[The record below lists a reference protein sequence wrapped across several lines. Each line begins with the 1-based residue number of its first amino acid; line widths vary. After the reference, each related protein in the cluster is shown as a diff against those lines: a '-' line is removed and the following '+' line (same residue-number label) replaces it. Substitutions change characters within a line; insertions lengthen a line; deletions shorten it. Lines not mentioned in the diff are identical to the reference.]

1 VYKVKNPSRVV
12 NEIGMKLVT
21 YRSGK
26 TTSIGVVI
34 GSDVLDLNVAFKA
47 HLGGSFKGKKMVP
60 LDMLGLLDLGSKGL
74 SEVKKVVRA
83 SDGSKHLLPL
93 KKVKLM
99 APIPRPRKNIVC
111 LGLNYAE
118 HVKEGKKEGDAPKL
132 PPVPIFFTKP
142 PTAVSGPYDDIVY
155 PKVTEKLDYEAE
167 LAFVIGK
174 KGKNITE
181 DKAYD
186 YISGYMAFN
195 DVSARDLQS
204 KHQQWYKG
212 KSIDTFA
219 PMGPWIV
226 TKDEIGNPQDLE
238 LWCKVNG
245 VERQHTN
252 TSDMIFN
259 IRKIVTTLSA
269 GITLE
274 VGDIFATGTPSGVG
288 MAHPLG
294 LLKLGDV
301 VEIGVEKIG
310 SIINKVV
317 AEK

>member
-1 VYKVKNPSRVV
+1 
-12 NEIGMKLVT
+12 MKLIT

-26 TTSIGVVI
+26 NITIGAVV
-34 GSDVLDLNVAFKA
+34 GDFVLDLNAAFKV
-47 HLGGSFKGKKMVP
+47 HLGRSFKGKKVEH
-60 LDMLGLLDLGSKGL
+60 LGILELFDLGSKGL
-74 SEVKKVVRA
+74 SEAKKAVQA
-83 SDGSKHLLPL
+83 SEGSKYLTPL

-118 HVKEGKKEGDAPKL
+118 HVKEGSKGGAEPKL
-132 PPVPIFFTKP
+132 PAVPIYFTKP
-142 PTAVSGPYDDIVY
+142 PTAVTGPLDDIIY
-155 PKVTEKLDYEAE
+155 PRVTEKLDYEAE

-174 KGKNITE
+174 KGKNIPE
-181 DKAYD
+181 EKVYD
-186 YISGYMAFN
+186 HIVGYMAFN

-204 KHQQWYKG
+204 KHQQWYRG

-226 TKDEIGNPQDLE
+226 TKEEIEDPQNLE
-238 LWCKVNG
+238 LWCKVNS
-245 VERQHTN
+245 VQRQHAK

-259 IRKIVTTLSA
+259 IKKIVATLSA

-288 MAHPLG
+288 SSNPLG
-294 LLKLGDV
+294 FLKPGDV
-301 VEIGVEKIG
+301 VEVGVEKIG

>member
-1 VYKVKNPSRVV
+1 
-12 NEIGMKLVT
+12 MKLVT
-21 YRSGK
+21 YSVGK
-26 TTSIGVVI
+26 NVSIGVVV
-34 GSDVLDLNVAFKA
+34 GDDVLDLNAAFKV
-47 HLGGSFKGKKMVP
+47 HLGDSFKSAKVVS
-60 LDMLGLLDLGSKGL
+60 LDMLGFLDMGTKGLVEAKRAVKAAEGSKYL
-74 SEVKKVVRA
+74 T
-83 SDGSKHLLPL
+83 PL

-118 HVKEGKKEGDAPKL
+118 HVKEGSKGTAANL
-132 PPVPIFFTKP
+132 PPVPIYFTKP
-142 PTAVSGPYDDIVY
+142 PTAVSGPYDNIVY
-155 PKVTEKLDYEAE
+155 SKVTERLDYEAE
-167 LAFVIGK
+167 LAFIIGK
-174 KGKNITE
+174 KGKNIPE
-181 DKAYD
+181 EKVYD
-186 YISGYMAFN
+186 YIAGYMAFD

-204 KHQQWYKG
+204 KHQQWYRG
-212 KSIDTFA
+212 KSLDTFA

-226 TKDEIGNPQDLE
+226 TKDEISDPQNLD

-259 IRKIVTTLSA
+259 LKKIVAVLSA

-288 MAHPLG
+288 AAHPLG
-294 LLKLGDV
+294 LLKPGDV
-301 VEIGVEKIG
+301 VEVGIEKIG
-310 SIINKVV
+310 SIKNKVV

>member
-1 VYKVKNPSRVV
+1 MVVKGN
-12 NEIGMKLVT
+12 NMKLVT

-26 TTSIGVVI
+26 MVNIGVVV
-34 GSDVLDLNVAFKA
+34 GEDVLDLNAAFKA
-47 HLGGSFKGKKMVP
+47 HLGGSFKGVKVVA
-60 LDMLGLLDLGSKGL
+60 LDMLGLLDMGSKGL
-74 SEVKKVVRA
+74 VEVKKVA
-83 SDGSKHLLPL
+83 KAAEGSKYLAPL

-118 HVKEGKKEGDAPKL
+118 HVKEGKNAGAAPNL
-132 PPVPIFFTKP
+132 PPVPIYFTKP
-142 PTAVSGPYDDIVY
+142 PTSVSGPYDDIIY

-174 KGKNITE
+174 KGKNIPE
-181 DKAYD
+181 EKVYD
-186 YISGYMAFN
+186 YIMGYMAFD

-204 KHQQWYKG
+204 KHQQWYRG
-212 KSIDTFA
+212 KSLDTFA

-226 TKDEIGNPQDLE
+226 TNDEVGDPQDLD

-245 VERQHTN
+245 AERQHSNTN
-252 TSDMIFN
+252 DMIFS
-259 IRKIVTTLSA
+259 IKKIVATLSA

-288 MAHPLG
+288 AAHPLG
-294 LLKLGDV
+294 LLKPGDV
-301 VEIGVEKIG
+301 VEVGVEKIG
-310 SIINKVV
+310 SIKNKVI

>member
-1 VYKVKNPSRVV
+1 
-12 NEIGMKLVT
+12 MKLVT
-21 YRSGK
+21 YR
-26 TTSIGVVI
+26 TSNNVTIGAVVGDFVI
-34 GSDVLDLNVAFKA
+34 DLNTAFKV
-47 HLGGSFKGKKMVP
+47 HLGDSFKGKEVGY

-74 SEVKKVVRA
+74 SEAKKAVKA
-83 SDGSKHLLPL
+83 SKGSKYLTPL

-118 HVKEGKKEGDAPKL
+118 HVKEGSGGTAPKL
-132 PPVPIFFTKP
+132 PAVPIYFTKP
-142 PTAVSGPYDDIVY
+142 PTAVTGPYDDIIY
-155 PKVTEKLDYEAE
+155 PKVTERLDYEAE

-174 KGKNITE
+174 KGKNIPE
-181 DKAYD
+181 EKVYD
-186 YISGYMAFN
+186 HIVGYMVFN

-204 KHQQWYKG
+204 KHQQWYRG

-226 TKDEIGNPQDLE
+226 TKEEIYDPQNLE

-245 VERQHTN
+245 VKRQHAK

-259 IRKIVTTLSA
+259 IKKIVATLSA

-288 MAHPLG
+288 SSNPLG
-294 LLKLGDV
+294 LLKPGDV
-301 VEIGVEKIG
+301 VEVGVEKIG
-310 SIINKVV
+310 SIINKVI

>member
-1 VYKVKNPSRVV
+1 
-12 NEIGMKLVT
+12 MKLVT

-26 TTSIGVVI
+26 ATSIGVVV
-34 GSDVLDLNVAFKA
+34 GGDVLDLNAAFKA
-47 HLGGSFKGKKMVP
+47 HLGGSFKGKKVAP
-60 LDMLGLLDLGSKGL
+60 FDMLGFLDLSLKGL
-74 SEVKKVVRA
+74 SEAKKAVKA
-83 SDGSKHLLPL
+83 AEGSKYLVPL

-118 HVKEGKKEGDAPKL
+118 HVKEGSKAGAAPSL
-132 PPVPIFFTKP
+132 PPVPIYFTKP
-142 PTAVSGPYDDIVY
+142 PTAVTGPYDNIVY

-174 KGKNITE
+174 NGKNIPE
-181 DKAYD
+181 EKVYD
-186 YISGYMAFN
+186 YIAGYMAFD

-204 KHQQWYKG
+204 KHQQWYRG

-226 TKDEIGNPQDLE
+226 TKDEVGDPQDLD

-259 IRKIVTTLSA
+259 IRKIVATLSA

-310 SIINKVV
+310 SIKNKIV

>member
-1 VYKVKNPSRVV
+1 
-12 NEIGMKLVT
+12 MKLVT

-26 TTSIGVVI
+26 VVSIGIVVGDDI
-34 GSDVLDLNVAFKA
+34 LDLNAAFKA
-47 HLGGSFKGKKMVP
+47 HFGGSFKGVKVSY
-60 LDMLGLLDLGSKGL
+60 LDMLGLLDMGSKGL
-74 SEVKKVVRA
+74 AEVKKA
-83 SDGSKHLLPL
+83 AKAADGSKYLTPL
-93 KKVKLM
+93 KKAKLI

-118 HVKEGKKEGDAPKL
+118 HVKEGGHTGEAPKL

-142 PTAVSGPYDDIVY
+142 PTAVLGPYDDIVY

-174 KGKNITE
+174 KGKNIPE
-181 DKAYD
+181 DKVFD
-186 YISGYMAFN
+186 YIAGYMAF
-195 DVSARDLQS
+195 DDISARDLQS
-204 KHQQWYKG
+204 KHQQWYRG
-212 KSIDTFA
+212 KSLDTFA

-226 TKDEIGNPQDLE
+226 TKDEVGDPQDLD

-245 VERQHTN
+245 TERQHTN

-259 IRKIVTTLSA
+259 IKKIVATLSA

-294 LLKLGDV
+294 LLKPDDV
-301 VEIGVEKIG
+301 VEVGVEKIG
-310 SIINKVV
+310 SIKNKVV

>member
-1 VYKVKNPSRVV
+1 
-12 NEIGMKLVT
+12 MKLVT
-21 YRSGK
+21 YR
-26 TTSIGVVI
+26 TSNNVTIGAVVGDFVI
-34 GSDVLDLNVAFKA
+34 DLNTAFKA
-47 HLGGSFKGKKMVP
+47 HLGDSFKGKGVGY

-74 SEVKKVVRA
+74 SEAKKAVKA
-83 SDGSKHLLPL
+83 SKGSKYLTPL

-118 HVKEGKKEGDAPKL
+118 HVKEGSGGTAPKL
-132 PPVPIFFTKP
+132 PAVPIYFTKP
-142 PTAVSGPYDDIVY
+142 PTAVTGPYDDIIY
-155 PKVTEKLDYEAE
+155 PKVTERLDYEAE

-174 KGKNITE
+174 KGKNIPE
-181 DKAYD
+181 EKVYD
-186 YISGYMAFN
+186 HIVGYMVFN

-204 KHQQWYKG
+204 MHQQWYRG

-226 TKDEIGNPQDLE
+226 TKEEIYDPQNLE

-245 VERQHTN
+245 VKRQHAK

-259 IRKIVTTLSA
+259 IKKIVATLSA

-288 MAHPLG
+288 SSNPLG
-294 LLKLGDV
+294 LLKPGDV
-301 VEIGVEKIG
+301 VEVGVEKIG
-310 SIINKVV
+310 SIINKVI

>member
-1 VYKVKNPSRVV
+1 L
-12 NEIGMKLVT
+12 KLVT
-21 YRSGK
+21 YRYGK
-26 TTSIGVVI
+26 VISIGVVV
-34 GSDVLDLNVAFKA
+34 GDDVLDLNAAFKV
-47 HLGGSFKGKKMVP
+47 HLGGSFKGQKVAP

-74 SEVKKVVRA
+74 SEVKKAVKA
-83 SDGSKHLLPL
+83 AEGSKYLTPL

-111 LGLNYAE
+111 LGLNYAA
-118 HVKEGKKEGDAPKL
+118 HVKEGQSAGAAPNL
-132 PPVPIFFTKP
+132 PPVPIYFTKP
-142 PTAVSGPYDDIVY
+142 PTSVAGPYDDIVY

-174 KGKNITE
+174 KGKNIPE
-181 DKAYD
+181 EKVYD
-186 YISGYMAFN
+186 YIAGYMAFD
-195 DVSARDLQS
+195 DVSARDLQ
-204 KHQQWYKG
+204 KNHQQWYRG

-219 PMGPWIV
+219 PMGPYIV
-226 TKDEIGNPQDLE
+226 TKDEVGDPQDLD
-238 LWCKVNG
+238 LWGKVNG

-259 IRKIVTTLSA
+259 IKKIVAVLSA

-294 LLKLGDV
+294 LLKPGDV
-301 VEIGVEKIG
+301 VEVGVEKVG
-310 SIINKVV
+310 SIKNKVV

>member
-1 VYKVKNPSRVV
+1 
-12 NEIGMKLVT
+12 MKLVT
-21 YRSGK
+21 YRFGK
-26 TTSIGVVI
+26 NISIGAVV
-34 GSDVLDLNVAFKA
+34 GNDVLDLNAAFKA
-47 HLGGSFKGKKMVP
+47 HLGDSFKSVKAAP
-60 LDMLGLLDLGSKGL
+60 LDMLGFLDLGSKGL
-74 SEVKKVVRA
+74 VEAKKA
-83 SDGSKHLLPL
+83 MKAAEGSKYLAPL
-93 KKVKLM
+93 KKAKLM

-118 HVKEGKKEGDAPKL
+118 HVKEGSKGGAAPNL
-132 PPVPIFFTKP
+132 PPVPIYFTKP
-142 PTAVSGPYDDIVY
+142 PTAVTGPYDNIIY

-174 KGKNITE
+174 KGKNIPE
-181 DKAYD
+181 EKVYD
-186 YISGYMAFN
+186 YIAGYMAF
-195 DVSARDLQS
+195 DDISARDLQS
-204 KHQQWYKG
+204 KHQQWYRG
-212 KSIDTFA
+212 KSLDTFA

-226 TKDEIGNPQDLE
+226 TRDEVGDPQDLD

-245 VERQHTN
+245 EERQHTN

-259 IRKIVTTLSA
+259 LKKIVATLSA

-294 LLKLGDV
+294 LLKPGDI
-301 VEIGVEKIG
+301 VEVGVEKIG
-310 SIINKVV
+310 SIKNKVV

>member
-1 VYKVKNPSRVV
+1 
-12 NEIGMKLVT
+12 MKLVT

-26 TTSIGVVI
+26 VVSIGVVV
-34 GSDVLDLNVAFKA
+34 GDSVLDLNAAFKA
-47 HLGGSFKGKKMVP
+47 HLGGSFKGQKVAP
-60 LDMLGLLDLGSKGL
+60 LDMLGLLDMGPKGMAEAKKAVKAAEGSKF
-74 SEVKKVVRA
+74 VV
-83 SDGSKHLLPL
+83 PL

-118 HVKEGKKEGDAPKL
+118 HVKEGGHTGEAPKL
-132 PPVPIFFTKP
+132 PPVPIYFTKP
-142 PTAVSGPYDDIVY
+142 ATAVTGPYDNIVY

-174 KGKNITE
+174 KGKNILE
-181 DKAYD
+181 DKVLD
-186 YISGYMAFN
+186 YVAGYMAFD

-204 KHQQWYKG
+204 KHQQWFRG

-219 PMGPWIV
+219 PMGPWLV
-226 TKDEIGNPQDLE
+226 TKDEIKDPQNLE
-238 LWCKVNG
+238 LYCKVNG

-259 IRKIVTTLSA
+259 VKKIVATLSA

-288 MAHPLG
+288 AAHPLG
-294 LLKLGDV
+294 LLKPGDV
-301 VEIGVEKIG
+301 VEVGVEKIG
-310 SIINKVV
+310 SIKNKVV

>member
-1 VYKVKNPSRVV
+1 
-12 NEIGMKLVT
+12 MKLVT
-21 YRSGK
+21 YSVGK
-26 TTSIGVVI
+26 NVNVGAVV
-34 GSDVLDLNVAFKA
+34 GDDVLDLNAAFKA
-47 HLGGSFKGKKMVP
+47 HLGGSFKGAKVVP
-60 LDMLGLLDLGSKGL
+60 LDMLGFLDLGTKGL
-74 SEVKKVVRA
+74 AEAKRA
-83 SDGSKHLLPL
+83 MKAAEGSKYLTPL
-93 KKVKLM
+93 KKVKLV

-118 HVKEGKKEGDAPKL
+118 HVKEGSKGTSANL
-132 PPVPIFFTKP
+132 PPVPIYFTKP
-142 PTAVSGPYDDIVY
+142 PTAVSGPYDNIVY

-174 KGKNITE
+174 KGKNIPE
-181 DKAYD
+181 EKVYD
-186 YISGYMAFN
+186 YIAGYMAFD

-204 KHQQWYKG
+204 KHQQWYRG
-212 KSIDTFA
+212 KSLDTFA

-226 TKDEIGNPQDLE
+226 TKDEISDPQNLD

-259 IRKIVTTLSA
+259 LKKIVAVLSA

-288 MAHPLG
+288 AAHPLG
-294 LLKLGDV
+294 LLKPGDV
-301 VEIGVEKIG
+301 VEVGIEKIG
-310 SIINKVV
+310 SIKNKVV
-317 AEK
+317 AE

>member
-1 VYKVKNPSRVV
+1 
-12 NEIGMKLVT
+12 MKLVT

-26 TTSIGVVI
+26 TVSIGVVI
-34 GSDVLDLNVAFKA
+34 DDNIRDLNAAFKA
-47 HLGGSFKGKKMVP
+47 HLGGSFKGTKVMP

-74 SEVKKVVRA
+74 SEAKKAVKA
-83 SDGSKHLLPL
+83 AEGSKYLVPL

-118 HVKEGKKEGDAPKL
+118 HVKEGGKAGAASNM

-167 LAFVIGK
+167 LAFVVGK
-174 KGKNITE
+174 KGKNIPE
-181 DKAYD
+181 EKAYD
-186 YISGYMAFN
+186 YIAGYMAFD

-204 KHQQWYKG
+204 KHQQWYRG

-226 TKDEIGNPQDLE
+226 TKDEVGDPQDLD

-259 IRKIVTTLSA
+259 IKKIVATLSA

-294 LLKLGDV
+294 LLKPGDV
-301 VEIGVEKIG
+301 VEVGVEKIG
-310 SIINKVV
+310 SIKNRVV

>member
-1 VYKVKNPSRVV
+1 
-12 NEIGMKLVT
+12 MKLVT

-26 TTSIGVVI
+26 TVSIGVVI
-34 GSDVLDLNVAFKA
+34 DDNVLDLNATFKA
-47 HLGGSFKGKKMVP
+47 HLGGSFKGTKVAP
-60 LDMLGLLDLGSKGL
+60 LGMLGLLDLGSKGL
-74 SEVKKVVRA
+74 SEVKKAVKAVE
-83 SDGSKHLLPL
+83 GSKYLVPL

-118 HVKEGKKEGDAPKL
+118 HVKEGGKAGAASNL
-132 PPVPIFFTKP
+132 PLVPIYFTKP
-142 PTAVSGPYDDIVY
+142 PTAVTGPYDDIVY

-167 LAFVIGK
+167 LAFVVGK
-174 KGKNITE
+174 KGKNIPE
-181 DKAYD
+181 EKVYD
-186 YISGYMAFN
+186 YIAGYMAFD

-204 KHQQWYKG
+204 KHQQWYRG

-226 TKDEIGNPQDLE
+226 TKDEVGDPQDLD

-259 IRKIVTTLSA
+259 IKKIVATLSA

-294 LLKLGDV
+294 LLKPGDV
-301 VEIGVEKIG
+301 IEVGVEKIG
-310 SIINKVV
+310 SIKNRVV

>member
-1 VYKVKNPSRVV
+1 
-12 NEIGMKLVT
+12 MKLVT

-26 TTSIGVVI
+26 TVSIGVVI
-34 GSDVLDLNVAFKA
+34 DDNVLDLNAAFKA
-47 HLGGSFKGKKMVP
+47 HLGGSFKGTKVAP

-74 SEVKKVVRA
+74 SEVKKAVKAVE
-83 SDGSKHLLPL
+83 GSKYLVPL

-118 HVKEGKKEGDAPKL
+118 HVKEGGKAGATSNL
-132 PPVPIFFTKP
+132 PPVPIYFTKP
-142 PTAVSGPYDDIVY
+142 PTAVTGPYDDIVY

-167 LAFVIGK
+167 LAFVVGK
-174 KGKNITE
+174 KGKNIPE
-181 DKAYD
+181 EKVYD
-186 YISGYMAFN
+186 YIAGYMAFD

-204 KHQQWYKG
+204 KHQQWYRG

-226 TKDEIGNPQDLE
+226 TKDEVGDPQDLD
-238 LWCKVNG
+238 LWCKVNS

-259 IRKIVTTLSA
+259 IKKIVATLSA

-294 LLKLGDV
+294 LLKPGDV
-301 VEIGVEKIG
+301 VEVGVEKIG
-310 SIINKVV
+310 SIKNRVV

>member
-1 VYKVKNPSRVV
+1 
-12 NEIGMKLVT
+12 MKLVT
-21 YRSGK
+21 YRVGK
-26 TTSIGVVI
+26 VVSIGAVV
-34 GSDVLDLNVAFKA
+34 GDGVLDLNAAFKA
-47 HLGGSFKGKKMVP
+47 HLGGSFKGQKVAP
-60 LDMLGLLDLGSKGL
+60 LDMLGLLDMGAKGMAESKKAIKAAEGSKYIT
-74 SEVKKVVRA
+74 
-83 SDGSKHLLPL
+83 PL

-118 HVKEGKKEGDAPKL
+118 HVKEGGSTGGGATL
-132 PPVPIFFTKP
+132 PEVPIFFTKP
-142 PTAVSGPYDDIVY
+142 PTAVTGPYDNIVY

-174 KGKNITE
+174 KGKNIPE
-181 DKAYD
+181 DKVYD
-186 YISGYMAFN
+186 YIAGYMAFD

-204 KHQQWYKG
+204 KHQQWYRG

-219 PMGPWIV
+219 PMGPWLV
-226 TKDEIGNPQDLE
+226 TKDEIKDPQNLE
-238 LWCKVNG
+238 LFCKVNG
-245 VERQHTN
+245 VERQHTS

-259 IRKIVTTLSA
+259 IKKIVATLSA

-294 LLKLGDV
+294 LLKPGDV
-301 VEIGVEKIG
+301 VEVGVEKIG
-310 SIINKVV
+310 SVKNKVV